1 MEPSVRS
8 PLHSICIV
16 NIDITLLYL
25 YILRVSVQSIV
36 HFLNVHIYYV
46 SLNLPFDSFR
56 TANWKYVFQIITSCF
71 QNRTSCQF
79 FGFFFFV
86 FFTPFISFILYI
98 SFQWCRGFC
107 YLIVYNNRPA
117 VRYHWISAA
126 TLFQRLISF
135 PLRWDSNFCIQDGAA
150 QTEVISR
157 QEISVGSVVMVVGP
171 NEKSERPSKLQSAP
185 LTNYGCVIT
194 TFFF

>member
-1 MEPSVRS
+1 MLLENPVQWIGIGSMFRFIVAFLLKTIKFLFFFFIFFCVFIGMEPSVRS

-79 FGFFFFV
+79 FGFFLFFLPHL
-86 FFTPFISFILYI
+86 FHLFYTSR
-98 SFQWCRGFC
+98 SSG
-107 YLIVYNNRPA
+107 A
-117 VRYHWISAA
+117 VA
-126 TLFQRLISF
+126 
-135 PLRWDSNFCIQDGAA
+135 
-150 QTEVISR
+150 
-157 QEISVGSVVMVVGP
+157 SV
-171 NEKSERPSKLQSAP
+171 
-185 LTNYGCVIT
+185 T
-194 TFFF
+194 